1 MERPSGYQNLAIHE
15 NEVNAPQKTQKW
27 QRSLVKMSK
36 SHGIVLGP
44 LVTCLFIL
52 LAFWRQYNVT
62 DPLRSKNPG
71 KLSNSHEATSFP
83 GVQLH
88 PEDHASRDPEIQH
101 LNWVLSTENLRPDG
115 VLKRARS
122 GDTLIINVTNT
133 IEESLS
139 IHWHGLH
146 TENQMDGASSVT
158 QCPILPGSSF
168 IYNLTIPS
176 DQSGTFWYHA
186 HTGFARADGLYGG
199 FVVHD
204 LAESTVPASR
214 PYDKEVLLLIG
225 DWYHRSAGE
234 VMSWY
239 MRAGSFGN
247 DPVPDS
253 LLINGAGHFE
263 CPMAVPAR
271 PVDCNEKHVNLSYF
285 HTPTDTSYRLRVVNT
300 GSLAGFTLISEADPM
315 SIIGVDSVELD
326 PQEAHSVGVLYPGQ
340 RMDLILH
347 VPVQGKPSA
356 LQIKLDTE
364 CFKYPN
370 PALNPTQ
377 TFSINSGN
385 SANTQASYPVKTNDT
400 DLDIHKIPSPEH
412 ILALLEPHANVTEVV
427 YSKTQKLS
435 INHNVPFGFFNHTSW
450 KPQSD
455 PPAPLNCLPHDK
467 WDKNQLSLFV
477 PDPEN
482 MGPVWVDLVVNNL
495 DDTGHPFHLHGYH
508 FYILNVYKAPIGWGS
523 YNPFT
528 ESYPP
533 GADPERYSDTHGL
546 DLSRAMLR
554 DTVYI
559 PSRGYAILRFR
570 ADNPGAWL
578 FHCHILW
585 HLASGMAMVV
595 DVAGYSSNSSAA
607 CPLRTIL

>member
-1 MERPSGYQNLAIHE
+1 
-15 NEVNAPQKTQKW
+15 
-27 QRSLVKMSK
+27 
-36 SHGIVLGP
+36 
-44 LVTCLFIL
+44 
-52 LAFWRQYNVT
+52 
-62 DPLRSKNPG
+62 
-71 KLSNSHEATSFP
+71 
-83 GVQLH
+83 
-88 PEDHASRDPEIQH
+88 
-101 LNWVLSTENLRPDG
+101 
-115 VLKRARS
+115 
-122 GDTLIINVTNT
+122 
-133 IEESLS
+133 
-139 IHWHGLH
+139 
-146 TENQMDGASSVT
+146 MDGASGVT

-168 IYNLTIPS
+168 IYNFTIPS

-186 HTGFARADGLYGG
+186 HTGSARADGLYGG

-204 LAESTVPASR
+204 VAESTVPASR
-214 PYDKEVLLLIG
+214 SYDKEVLLLVG
-225 DWYHRSAGE
+225 DWYHRSASE

-263 CPMAVPAR
+263 CSMAVPAR
-271 PVDCNEKHVNLSYF
+271 PVDCNEKHVSLSYF
-285 HTPTDTSYRLRVVNT
+285 DIPTDTSYRLRVVNT
-300 GSLAGFTLISEADPM
+300 GSLAGFTLISEAYPM
-315 SIIGVDSVELD
+315 SIIGVDSVEVD

-356 LQIKLDTE
+356 LTIKLDTE

-377 TFSINSGN
+377 KFSINPDN
-385 SANTQASYPVKTNDT
+385 NAYDQASYPVKTNDT

-412 ILALLEPHANVTEVV
+412 ILALLEPHANLTEVV

-455 PPAPLNCLPHDK
+455 PPAPLNRLPSDK

-533 GADPERYSDTHGL
+533 GTDPETYSDTHGL
-546 DLSRAMLR
+546 NLSRAMLR

-559 PSRGYAILRFR
+559 PSRG
-570 ADNPGAWL
+570 
-578 FHCHILW
+578 
-585 HLASGMAMVV
+585 GMAMVV
-595 DVAGYSSNSSAA
+595 DVAGYLSDSSAA
-607 CPLRTIL
+607 CPLQTII